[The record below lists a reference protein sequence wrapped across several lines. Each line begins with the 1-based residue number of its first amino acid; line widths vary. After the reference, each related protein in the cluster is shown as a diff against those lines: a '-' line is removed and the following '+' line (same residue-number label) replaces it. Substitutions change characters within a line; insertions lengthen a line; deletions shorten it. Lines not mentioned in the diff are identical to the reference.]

1 MVATVLDELIVKI
14 GPKFTGGGDL
24 RRLERGID
32 KAKAKLD
39 SFGDAAIK
47 IGAGLTAVGT
57 GTLLAFADYEKGF
70 AEMAAKTGNSMAEL
84 ESLYGEAVRNIAK
97 ETGVSMSDVQNG
109 FQKGLSAGMEGQEL
123 IDAVTQ
129 ATKAQAAG
137 IGRLEDTI
145 SSATTAWSVL
155 GEDADEAMNI
165 ITVAAQKGE
174 GETEDFGQAL
184 KGVVGFA
191 KTLGVE
197 FEELAGSL
205 AATSQSAKSVPEAET
220 QLRAFFKAIADPT
233 QGAIDKLEELNAGF
247 TFEDLRRA
255 IREEDFAS
263 AYKTLHTYIDSLRAA
278 GVDVAPVIAA
288 IFPEVEA
295 QQFFNTVDPDKIADL
310 TAEIKGAGDEINRTF
325 IDGEKTVDRQ
335 SKKMMRSFTDVA
347 VTLGEKLVPVF
358 ELLNRLASRSVE
370 WFDALP
376 EPVKDIVAQVL
387 AAGPAILALGIALR
401 FLSFALSGVKVAA
414 GIIAAL
420 ASPVV
425 AIIAAIAGA
434 AGLAYKLYTDFG
446 KGGLFDIT
454 EPFEFEADMF
464 AWFGRQW
471 QATVAGFKVGAQEVE
486 AAWSSVKLWLADAP
500 GDIWSWLTE
509 RVQAP
514 FAWVDQAWGAMLS
527 RLVGPLDDL
536 WGWLT
541 AQIAAPFEWVQTA
554 WQTMLGW
561 LTAPPDLWG
570 WLKETVASPF
580 QWVDDAWGYML
591 SRLVPPLDDLWAFLT
606 PTIDG
611 DTILLPIR
619 EAWQTVLAW
628 LQDFSLA
635 EVGAAIIGTLVD
647 GINAAAS
654 EVVDAVTGAF
664 DTVMEYMPFSDARRG
679 PLSRLTESGR
689 AIVDTLADGM
699 RSATPLRAALASG
712 VLALPAADALA
723 APLPLGP
730 VPPSAS
736 APASVSFSI
745 TLSEGAIRIDA
756 PGADSQ
762 EIASRLG
769 DALAEEMRAVVEELD
784 SNSLA

>member
-47 IGAGLTAVGT
+47 IGAGLTAAGT
-57 GTLLAFADYEKGF
+57 ATLFAFADYEKGF
-70 AEMAAKTGNSMAEL
+70 AEMAAKTGESMAEL

-174 GETEDFGQAL
+174 GETEDFGQSL
-184 KGVVGFA
+184 KGLVGFA
-191 KTLGVE
+191 KTLNVE

-233 QGAIDKLEELNAGF
+233 QGAIDKLAELNAGF

-295 QQFFNTVDPDKIADL
+295 QQFFNTVDPDKIAEL
-310 TAEIKGAGDEINRTF
+310 TAEIEGTGDAIQRAF
-325 IDGEKTVDRQ
+325 VDGEKTVSRRSD
-335 SKKMMRSFTDVA
+335 KMMRRLIDVA

-358 ELLNRLASRSVE
+358 ELINSLASKSLD
-370 WFDALP
+370 WFEALP
-376 EPVKDIVAQVL
+376 EPVKDIVSQIL

-401 FLSFALSGVKVAA
+401 FMSFALGGVKVAA

-471 QATVAGFKVGAQEVE
+471 QATVAGFKVGAQEVA

-536 WGWLT
+536 WGW
-541 AQIAAPFEWVQTA
+541 
-554 WQTMLGW
+554 
-561 LTAPPDLWG
+561 
-570 WLKETVASPF
+570 
-580 QWVDDAWGYML
+580 
-591 SRLVPPLDDLWAFLT
+591 LT

-679 PLSRLTESGR
+679 PLSNLTASGR

-769 DALAEEMRAVVEELD
+769 DALAEEMRALAEEVD
-784 SNSLA
+784 GNSLA